1 MPLRFLT
8 GLALVLCAAMPAAAA
23 APAAAEQPVSY
34 ANASDAE
41 LTALG
46 AHWNDLSSE
55 ERQALLSEVKMRMAR
70 ARSQGAATGVLRIKL
85 RRRYGAVPPGA
96 GNGNLRI
103 RVTARKQG
111 SKPVGE
117 PSGQPFGEPS
127 GQPVGQPSGQPF
139 GVGFEQRTGRRS
151 APAPQAA
158 TPEVQN
164 AAAKPA
170 DSD

>member
-8 GLALVLCAAMPAAAA
+8 GLALVLCAAMPAAVA

-103 RVTARKQG
+103 RVTTRKQG
-111 SKPVGE
+111 SK
-117 PSGQPFGEPS
+117 PFGEPS
-127 GQPVGQPSGQPF
+127 GQPVGQPSDQPF
-139 GVGFEQRTGRRS
+139 GVGFEQRTGRQS